1 MKIWRV
7 EDDASIRDIALYTLQ
22 QTGFDAQGFRDGA
35 QLWEALGR
43 ERTDLLLLDIMLPGE
58 DGGILAINPAAQGI
72 FHTDGSCV
80 GRDFLTIE
88 RSYDVSQA
96 LKTGVDQGHS
106 EIRCRR
112 DGREHQF
119 DFSRIASDGQTVGA
133 VVLAFDITQQAQAER
148 TRQEFTPDVSHEL
161 KTPLQAV
168 MGSAE
173 LMENGLVWQ
182 EDQPWFVG
190 HIRTEAAWLVHLIDA
205 IIHLSQMDDGAE
217 LPIEPVDLYDIAQEA
232 VEAIADA
239 ATVKQLQVELTGDHC
254 SVTGV
259 PRLLFE
265 LVYNLC
271 DNAVKYNV
279 ERGSVQVSVRQEEKE
294 TLLTVCDTGIG
305 IPEEHQSRVF
315 ERFYR
320 VDQSHSKDSGGTGLG
335 LSIVKHAALR
345 RHACLQLQSKE
356 GEGTQIT
363 VAFPKK

>member
-58 DGGILAINPAAQGI
+58 DGGILAINLAAQGI

-96 LKTGVDQGHS
+96 LKTG
-106 EIRCRR
+106 
-112 DGREHQF
+112 
-119 DFSRIASDGQTVGA
+119 
-133 VVLAFDITQQAQAER
+133 
-148 TRQEFTPDVSHEL
+148 
-161 KTPLQAV
+161 
-168 MGSAE
+168 
-173 LMENGLVWQ
+173 
-182 EDQPWFVG
+182 
-190 HIRTEAAWLVHLIDA
+190 
-205 IIHLSQMDDGAE
+205 
-217 LPIEPVDLYDIAQEA
+217 
-232 VEAIADA
+232 
-239 ATVKQLQVELTGDHC
+239 
-254 SVTGV
+254 
-259 PRLLFE
+259 
-265 LVYNLC
+265 
-271 DNAVKYNV
+271 
-279 ERGSVQVSVRQEEKE
+279 
-294 TLLTVCDTGIG
+294 
-305 IPEEHQSRVF
+305 
-315 ERFYR
+315 